1 MRRLLPLVLLLLA
14 GGCSEAPPPS
24 SAPAADPPA
33 VETEAAETQ
42 AAETPAVAT
51 AVFASGCFWCT
62 ESDFDKV
69 PGVLATVSGYTGG
82 QVDNPTYEQVSSGG
96 TGHVEAVQVTYDPSV
111 VSYEQLL
118 EAYWPT
124 VDPFNGRG
132 QFCDRGE
139 QYRPVIFV
147 GGAAERGAAEASRV
161 RVEKRIGKAVVVE
174 IEQAARFYPA
184 EPYHQDYYQKNPAR
198 YNFYRWSCGRDA
210 RLSEVWG
217 AHD

>member
-1 MRRLLPLVLLLLA
+1 MKRLLPLVLVLLA
-14 GGCSEAPPPS
+14 GGCSEPPPEPLP
-24 SAPAADPPA
+24 AP
-33 VETEAAETQ
+33 

-82 QVDNPTYEQVSSGG
+82 RVDSPTYEQVSSGG

-111 VSYEQLL
+111 VSYEELL

-132 QFCDRGE
+132 QFCDLGE
-139 QYRPVIFV
+139 QYRPVLFV
-147 GGAAERGAAEASRV
+147 AGAAEREAAEASRT
-161 RVEKRIGKAVVVE
+161 RVEKMLGKAVVVQ

-210 RLSEVWG
+210 RLAEVWG

>member
-1 MRRLLPLVLLLLA
+1 MTRLLVAIALA
-14 GGCSEAPPPS
+14 AIGCGEPPAPPAAAVPQAPPPVT
-24 SAPAADPPA
+24 APAGAPA
-33 VETEAAETQ
+33 PKST
-42 AAETPAVAT
+42 VAT

-62 ESDFDKV
+62 ESDFDKI

-82 QVDNPTYEQVSSGG
+82 RLENPSYEQVSSGG

-124 VDPFNGRG
+124 VDPFNSQG
-132 QFCDRGE
+132 QFCDLGE

-147 GGAAERGAAEASRV
+147 GTAEERRAAETSRAG
-161 RVEKRIGKAVVVE
+161 VEKTLGQSVVVD
-174 IEQAARFYPA
+174 IEAAAPFFPA
-184 EPYHQDYYQKNPAR
+184 ETYHQDYYRKNPAR

-210 RLSEVWG
+210 RLAEVWG
-217 AHD
+217 RHD